1 MTICPC
7 CGSKSN
13 IGLSDSCAGCG
24 ARPVGEPLPRP
35 EVELPSYG
43 RSLLLGIMGA
53 LLVLVMVVA
62 TVGSMVGRIS
72 FSSGVYAAGA
82 GAIDFWSWVA
92 SAETAAWRLKFVMIP
107 LSIVVFWFGRKL
119 YRSVVESP
127 ERFCG
132 LRYARRGYFAA
143 AAVPLLVLVLIGLT
157 VPTRLRRHQWS
168 IEAGQNA
175 QAYRIDRALDEYR
188 VEFGTLPSDLK
199 DLARLPDTD
208 GSIAAALKNLDY
220 SGYKPSADL
229 AAAPKKPQTLRGA
242 VIMKASATTPDDN
255 LTERL
260 SFTNYELRL
269 PGSDKI
275 LGTEDDLVV
284 RDGLINLASELTKPS
299 AKPIVSKS
307 R

>member
-1 MTICPC
+1 MTVCPC

-13 IGLSDSCAGCG
+13 IALTPGCAACG

-35 EVELPSYG
+35 DIELPSYG
-43 RSLLLGIMGA
+43 RSLLLAIMGA
-53 LLVLVMVVA
+53 LLVLVLFIQTGV
-62 TVGSMVGRIS
+62 SMAGRLTLS
-72 FSSGVYAAGA
+72 EGVYAAGV

-107 LSIVVFWFGRKL
+107 IAILVFWFGRKI
-119 YRSVVESP
+119 YHSVVAAPES
-127 ERFCG
+127 FCG
-132 LRYARRGYFAA
+132 LRYARRGYFTA
-143 AAVPLLVLVLIGLT
+143 AAVPLVVLVLIGAT
-157 VPTRLRRHQWS
+157 VPERLRRHQWA

-188 VEFGTLPSDLK
+188 AEFGTLPSDLK
-199 DLARLPDTD
+199 DLSRLPDAD
-208 GSIAAALKNLDY
+208 GSITAALKNLDL

-242 VIMKASATTPDDN
+242 VIMKTSASTPEDT
-255 LTERL
+255 LTEGL

-269 PGSDKI
+269 PGTDKL

-284 RDGLINLASELTKPS
+284 RDGVITPVAEAPKRGPGAVTQG
-299 AKPIVSKS
+299 